1 MNKEEV
7 NELQTEVMSCFSK
20 ELKIGDIYWS
30 IPDPHDYDSEC
41 EGCKLCIKKAV
52 VDESSL
58 NCLEAIA
65 EKHELKIM
73 HLKEGILVIYTP
85 RKA

>member
-1 MNKEEV
+1 MNKGEV
-7 NELQTEVMSCFSK
+7 NKLQTEVMSCFPK
-20 ELKIGDIYWS
+20 ELKIGDIYWDS
-30 IPDPHDYDSEC
+30 QDYDSEC

-65 EKHELKIM
+65 KKHELKIM

-85 RKA
+85 RKT

>member
-7 NELQTEVMSCFSK
+7 NKLQTEVWSCFPK
-20 ELKIGDIYWS
+20 ELKIGDIYW
-30 IPDPHDYDSEC
+30 DPQDRHDYDSEC

-65 EKHELKIM
+65 KKHELKIM
-73 HLKEGILVIYTP
+73 HLKGYLVIYTP
-85 RKA
+85 RKT